1 MGGLTAETHIGRRQT
16 CRMHALLSSNFIIIT
31 IYIIYIYTYIYIYI
45 YVTISHS

>member
-31 IYIIYIYTYIYIYI
+31 IYIIYIYIHI
-45 YVTISHS
+45 YVTVSRS

>member
-31 IYIIYIYTYIYIYI
+31 IYIIYIYIYIYI
-45 YVTISHS
+45 YVTISRS